1 MAARLRSFAVVASVV
16 LATIGAPAAT
26 GGAVA
31 CADEGPHAA
40 LVVGNGA
47 RVVKLCVTLDAAEVS
62 GLRLIELAAA
72 QHGLSY
78 GFGLGG
84 AAVCRLDGV
93 GPGGDDCFAEY
104 PDFWGYWHGDGRG
117 GWTWA
122 GTGAASYR
130 VGDGDIEG
138 WTWGA
143 GDTGATHPTPPA
155 TDVDDVCVTPE
166 PSPSPSPSQTQ
177 SPKPSP
183 KPEPSPKPG
192 PTSGPSSTSGSATS
206 SPTPEAG
213 GSRDPSASPKPDEN
227 GSNEQPTQGR
237 TVSPSPSP
245 SGALLAVETPSDG
258 SGGAPMGLLVAIVL
272 AIALTVGGWFRLRGR
287 SKVAT

>member
-1 MAARLRSFAVVASVV
+1 MGARLRSFALVASVV

-26 GGAVA
+26 GGAAA

-47 RVVKLCVTLDAAEVS
+47 RIVKLCVTLDAAEVS

-117 GWTWA
+117 GWAWA

-130 VGDGDIEG
+130 IGDGDVEG

-143 GDTGATHPTPPA
+143 GDTGATHPKPPA
-155 TDVDDVCVTPE
+155 TDVGGVCVAPE
-166 PSPSPSPSQTQ
+166 PSASPSQTQ
-177 SPKPSP
+177 SPKPNP
-183 KPEPSPKPG
+183 KPEPTPKP
-192 PTSGPSSTSGSATS
+192 SQPSSPPSAS
-206 SPTPEAG
+206 SSASPSTTPVAG
-213 GSRDPSASPKPDEN
+213 ETRDPSASPKADKGTATEEP
-227 GSNEQPTQGR
+227 SPSAAI
-237 TVSPSPSP
+237 SPSPSP
-245 SGALLAVETPSDG
+245 SGAVLAVGPPSGG
-258 SGGAPMGLLVAIVL
+258 SGGAPVGLLVAIVL
-272 AIALTVGGWFRLRGR
+272 GVALTVGGWLRLRGR